1 MKYYVRLV
9 FQRSRINHIYVGV
22 SNINETKAGYKREL
36 TILSLAGIYDLVG
49 KTNKVV
55 NSLSYKT
62 NFSCKMSHT
71 KMFQGKNS
79 SSGEHTKH
87 VV

>member
-1 MKYYVRLV
+1 MKSYVCLV
-9 FQRSRINHIYVGV
+9 FQKSRSSQIYVGV
-22 SNINETKAGYKREL
+22 SNINETKAGYKRVL
-36 TILSLAGIYDLVG
+36 IILSLVGIYDLVG

-55 NSLSYKT
+55 NSLSYKN

-71 KMFQGKNS
+71 KVFQGKNS
-79 SSGEHTKH
+79 SSGEHSKH